1 MAIFVNTSTSGLCH
15 SDVTLH
21 DRAVFMLSLTE
32 TNTLK
37 KKKKAH
43 NVHTLMNRI
52 HNEDYIKTTVCRE

>member
-1 MAIFVNTSTSGLCH
+1 MAIFVNTSTSGLYH

-21 DRAVFMLSLTE
+21 NRAVFMLSLTE

-37 KKKKAH
+37 KKEAH

-52 HNEDYIKTTVCRE
+52 HNEENIKTTVYGE

>member
-21 DRAVFMLSLTE
+21 DRAVFMLSFTE

-37 KKKKAH
+37 KKKSPQCAH
-43 NVHTLMNRI
+43 F
-52 HNEDYIKTTVCRE
+52 NEQNSQ